1 MTYNW
6 IVLPCNH
13 RYVHISNQLLQKF
26 LNRHRNSVTEKIW
39 NTLSRLHLTSAWFS
53 KTLAHLVIMIGNPFG
68 ESGQTAVSSSVL
80 AHLVRVSSTT
90 VAFFHFLFPPGLAT
104 KANAGESWVVYTQ
117 STPTLVHPRK
127 CSGIIGSIIFC
138 LQITWSRFT
147 SSSGNEE
154 CKKLERSLNVYVG
167 QEEKVL
173 SYCCVWLNPSV
184 CFISFVN
191 LLKLW
196 GILFNLILWLTSIF
210 Y

>member
-127 CSGIIGSIIFC
+127 CSGIIGSVVLPIVH
-138 LQITWSRFT
+138 LHSESYTV
-147 SSSGNEE
+147 SSSE
-154 CKKLERSLNVYVG
+154 KKFDRRN
-167 QEEKVL
+167 K
-173 SYCCVWLNPSV
+173 
-184 CFISFVN
+184 
-191 LLKLW
+191 
-196 GILFNLILWLTSIF
+196 
-210 Y
+210 